1 MMPSVNSSAYASV
14 KQDKNNQSLGYDN
27 YLNGVPVSIQL
38 DGNAMDPNIAKAQP
52 KTWKQNM
59 NRRNELLNNTDLNK
73 MHLRNQ
79 MEIQKEGM
87 LPNIGANVGL

>member
-1 MMPSVNSSAYASV
+1 
-14 KQDKNNQSLGYDN
+14 
-27 YLNGVPVSIQL
+27 
-38 DGNAMDPNIAKAQP
+38 
-52 KTWKQNM
+52 M

-87 LPNIGANVGL
+87 LPNISANVSL